1 MIFFLNCVWG
11 LPLFWRKDYMNMSR
25 TLQLWVINLA
35 TGQNVLNGSMPQCKN
50 SINKIDQ
57 ATFHNTG
64 TGNLGAKGVRKR
76 RVPLSCGLSFYAR
89 SDSWLGLKNRLD
101 VAHIEMFGGGIRG
114 GTFQAGKAAYV
125 ACWLGGEREEIQDP
139 RTERTNEAWGREAG
153 PLFSKDPSS

>member
-1 MIFFLNCVWG
+1 
-11 LPLFWRKDYMNMSR
+11 MSR

-89 SDSWLGLKNRLD
+89 SDSWLGLKNPVRCSPHRD
-101 VAHIEMFGGGIRG
+101 VWGWNQRRDISSGKSCICGLLIRRG
-114 GTFQAGKAAYV
+114 ERRDTGSQNWKDKWSLGKRSGTPFLQGPLKLV
-125 ACWLGGEREEIQDP
+125 KTWWSLGGSAD
-139 RTERTNEAWGREAG
+139 
-153 PLFSKDPSS
+153 